1 VNTPYIAENT
11 SDERLG
17 KMPEWFRIL
26 RNAIMD
32 SRNDKD
38 KGIEYKI
45 TNGGVVDGE
54 YKDIGRNSDSE
65 KNVIRR

>member
-1 VNTPYIAENT
+1 MAENT
-11 SDERLG
+11 SDEILD

-32 SRNDKD
+32 NGNDKD

-54 YKDIGRNSDSE
+54 CIGKGKSDE
-65 KNVIRR
+65 